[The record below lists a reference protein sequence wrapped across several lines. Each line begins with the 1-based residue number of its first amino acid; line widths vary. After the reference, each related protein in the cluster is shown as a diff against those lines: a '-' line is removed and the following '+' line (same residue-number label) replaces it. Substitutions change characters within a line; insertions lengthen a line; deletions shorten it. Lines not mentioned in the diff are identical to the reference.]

1 MDLSSSALQLQRLLQ
16 LRWVEVCGQAL
27 AVVVALSALGLP
39 LRTEAHFAVCL
50 LLVAA
55 NLFSYWRLSRP
66 WPVSNG
72 ELFAQLCLDVA
83 GLVAQL
89 YLAGGSSNP
98 FVSLLLVPLTVAAT
112 LLPLGWIWAMA
123 AVTVVAYSTL
133 LLWNIPLPTPRSEL
147 AGLNDFICTVT
158 GIDRSL
164 LSHDNGFSLHIIG
177 MWVNFILSALI
188 ITVFIS
194 RLAALLRQ
202 RDRALARAREQ
213 TLHHEQI
220 LALGTLAAGAA
231 HQLGTPLATMAVVLG
246 DLQLDHGSNPAL
258 AEELGLLRQQVD
270 HCKNILA
277 QLVRQVDQA
286 DSPSPRPLAIL
297 TETLLDEWTLLR
309 PGIALDLAQDD
320 DIGADSPQ
328 VMVDATLHQ
337 ALLNLLDNAADAH
350 RQSGTTEHLRLQVRR
365 QGRACILEILDRG
378 PGIRADVAQ
387 RLGEPFISTKGGEAS
402 SGAAVVGGMGIGFF
416 LSNATLERLGG
427 RVELFNREGGGAC
440 TRIILPCMP

>member
-16 LRWVEVCGQAL
+16 LRWVAVFGQIL
-27 AVVVALSALGLP
+27 AILVALSALGLP

-50 LLVAA
+50 LLAAA
-55 NLFSYWRLSRP
+55 NLFSYWRLTRP

-112 LLPLGWIWAMA
+112 LLPLAWVWAMA
-123 AVTVVAYSTL
+123 AVTAAAYSTL

-147 AGLNDFICTVT
+147 SGLNDFICTVT
-158 GIDRSL
+158 GIDRGL
-164 LSHDNGFSLHIIG
+164 LSHDNGFSLHIVG

-188 ITVFIS
+188 VTVFIS

-202 RDRALARAREQ
+202 RDRALARARER

-231 HQLGTPLATMAVVLG
+231 HQLGTPLSTMAVVLG
-246 DLQLDHGSNPAL
+246 DLQLDHGQNPAL
-258 AEELGLLRQQVD
+258 APELALLRQQVD
-270 HCKNILA
+270 QCKNILA
-277 QLVRQVDQA
+277 QLVSQAEQA
-286 DSPSPRPLAIL
+286 DSPAPQPLATL
-297 TETLLDEWTLLR
+297 TQELVDEWTLLR
-309 PGIALDLAQDD
+309 PGILIDMVLDE
-320 DIGADSPQ
+320 DIAADSPQ

-350 RQSGTTEHLRLQVRR
+350 REGGTTEHLCLQIRR
-365 QGRACILEILDRG
+365 QDKVCIMEILDRG
-378 PGIRADVAQ
+378 PGISAEVAQ
-387 RLGEPFISTKGGEAS
+387 RLGEPFISTKGAAAS
-402 SGAAVVGGMGIGFF
+402 SGVAVAGGMGIGFF

-427 RVELFNREGGGAC
+427 RVDIFNREGGGAC
-440 TRIILPCMP
+440 TRITLPCQS